1 VKKILVQFAHPAL
14 QKSRVNKILIQDLPD
29 MKEITFRDIYQI
41 YPEMDI
47 DVSAEKD
54 LLEQH
59 DIIVFQH
66 PFFWYSAPAVLKEWQ
81 DLVLE
86 HGWAYGSEGNALR
99 NKIFF
104 NVITSGGRKEAYCKE
119 GYNHYTVRQLLS
131 PFEQTANLCK
141 MTFLPPY
148 VVHGTLSI
156 TEEEVRNHQEIYYQL
171 LNLLAEDQIDIE
183 KSRKLNYLND
193 FVRQTKEVK

>member
-1 VKKILVQFAHPAL
+1 VKKILIQFAHPAL
-14 QKSRVNKILIQDLPD
+14 QKSRVNKILIEELPD
-29 MKEITFRDIYQI
+29 MEGITFRDIYQI

-47 DVSAEKD
+47 DVSAEKE

-59 DIIVFQH
+59 EIVVFQH
-66 PFFWYSAPAVLKEWQ
+66 PFFWYSTPAILKEWQ

-99 NKIFF
+99 NKLFF
-104 NVITSGGRKEAYCKE
+104 NVITSGGRKEAYCEE

-141 MTFLPPY
+141 MIFLPPY
-148 VVHGTLSI
+148 VIHGTLSI
-156 TEEEVRNHQEIYYQL
+156 TEEEVRKHKETYYQL
-171 LNLLAEDQIDIE
+171 LTLLAEDQIDIK
-183 KSRKLNYLND
+183 KSRKINYLND
-193 FVRQTKEVK
+193 FVKQTKEVK